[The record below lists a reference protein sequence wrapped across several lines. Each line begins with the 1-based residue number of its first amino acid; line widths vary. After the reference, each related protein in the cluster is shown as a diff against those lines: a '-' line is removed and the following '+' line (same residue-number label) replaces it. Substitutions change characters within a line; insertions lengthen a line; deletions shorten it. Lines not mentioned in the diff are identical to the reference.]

1 MNLIAKMIIEILM
14 ELIEKIHICISRIYS
29 CLFNRLNKKV
39 FVKFKFIE
47 IFQINFIKV
56 LNRLSKKKRNLSP
69 TKIHDNAL
77 VTRDKLIFKVVKDII
92 DYSIINDINIEEY
105 IQNFDQISKDTIKH
119 FMKGAYYMYTNS
131 VIRRSYLFNKEE
143 LQKRSE
149 ISDYINNI
157 KKKIKLPVNHYGP
170 SVFYYHCGLKFLP
183 KNLIKDLIEMDIVD
197 GGAFVG
203 DSAIIFER
211 YYQPNKIYAFEPE
224 LKNYNL
230 MLKTIEMNLLK
241 KNIPIRKG
249 LSDKEINLKIKS
261 IGALSYIS
269 NKGKDNIEV
278 TTIDNFVFK
287 NGLNIGLIK
296 MDIEGY
302 ELNAL
307 MGAKETIK
315 KFKPILLI
323 AIYHNGKQFFETI
336 KLIKKIYP
344 RYKFIIRKLTPF
356 SFLDEIFLLAWI
368 EK

>member
-1 MNLIAKMIIEILM
+1 MIL
-14 ELIEKIHICISRIYS
+14 ELFIQIIEKIHIGISRTYS

-56 LNRLSKKKRNLSP
+56 LNRLSKKKGNLTP
-69 TKIHDNAL
+69 IKIDNNAL
-77 VTRDKLIFKVVKDII
+77 VTRDKLIFRAVKDIV

-105 IQNFDQISKDTIKH
+105 FLNLDQISKDTIKH
-119 FMKGAYYMYTNS
+119 FMRGAYYMYTNS

-143 LQKRSE
+143 LQKRLE
-149 ISDYINNI
+149 ISEYINDI
-157 KKKIKLPVNHYGP
+157 KKKIKLPVNHYGH

-183 KNLIKDLIEMDIVD
+183 ETLLKDLNETDIID

-224 LKNYNL
+224 LRNYNL
-230 MLKTIEMNLLK
+230 MLQTMEINHLK
-241 KNIPIRKG
+241 KNVPIRKG
-249 LSDKEINLKIKS
+249 LSDKEIRSKFKS
-261 IGALSYIS
+261 IGALSHIS
-269 NKGKDNIEV
+269 NKGKNIIET
-278 TTIDNFVFK
+278 TTIDNVVFK
-287 NGLNIGLIK
+287 NGLNVGLIK

-307 MGAKETIK
+307 IGAKETIK

-336 KLIKKIYP
+336 KLIKKLYP
-344 RYKFIIRKLTPF
+344 KYTVIIRKLTPF
-356 SFLDEIFLLAWI
+356 SFSDEIFLIAWI